1 MNPIN
6 EAIEKLEIHGLL
18 KPELRLGVVSS
29 VTAYLLRVN
38 LGYAGNPSAAYFSG
52 GRYGKGEV
60 GEFVL
65 VESQQGLLFGRVVEV
80 RLPESDRRAVSQD
93 YAGTDNLDAIA
104 MVQLLGSVPMDRVS
118 ITAGVASYPR
128 LGDRVYAAPHQF
140 IALIPALMDLK
151 DDKPK
156 SVRLTL
162 GTVSGASEGVISV
175 TPETLFGRH
184 CAILGTTGGG
194 KSWTTAR
201 IIEESIKHQAKIIL
215 LDATGEYRDFSGD
228 YVMHRHL
235 GDPVEKADRSIGC
248 SLPPTSFSE
257 SDFMALFRPS
267 QGVQAPKLRSAFMS
281 LRVVQVDPSLAA
293 NGLFIKSN
301 KSYEEINK
309 ILSRKEI
316 ADAMYN
322 PESPFNIHNLIGQ
335 IEQECVWEND
345 SAYGRK
351 NDQQWGFCSTLVS
364 RIANVTSCEE
374 LSFVFKPDGKPDIS
388 KHIQE
393 FIDDDKTTLFRICM
407 SGILQEYQTKEIIAN
422 ALGRKLLRYGRD
434 RKFKQRPVV
443 VIVDEAHNFLGKHIG
458 SEDTSA
464 RLDAFELIAKEGRK
478 YGLNICL
485 ATQRPRDIT
494 EGVLSQMGT
503 LIVHRLTNDRDREV
517 VERACG
523 EIDRSASAFLPNL
536 KPGEAVIIGVD
547 FPIPLTVQINKP
559 TVKPKSDGPDFQQNW
574 SINENDQPHTHFKQF
589 LESPLQAPE
598 IKPWTREGLHER

>member
-162 GTVSGASEGVISV
+162 GTVSGASEGKISV

-215 LDATGEYRDFSGD
+215 LDATGEYREFSGKH
-228 YVMHRHL
+228 VTHCHL
-235 GDPVEKADRSIGC
+235 GDPVQKADQSKAC
-248 SLPPTSFSE
+248 SLPPTSFQE
-257 SDFMALFRPS
+257 SDFIALFDPAGKI
-267 QGVQAPKLRSAFMS
+267 QGPKLRAAIRS
-281 LRVVQVDPSLAA
+281 LRLAELKKIPSVILKITKPPITEDPVEKAEREEPDITALLDNPSTPINPRL
-293 NGLFIKSN
+293 LVKQI
-301 KSYEEINK
+301 YEECYSLPKGDSDGFSYGQCQPMITRINGV
-309 ILSRKEI
+309 LSSK
-316 ADAMYN
+316 A
-322 PESPFNIHNLIGQ
+322 F
-335 IEQECVWEND
+335 ECVFRSND
-345 SAYGRK
+345 E
-351 NDQQWGFCSTLVS
+351 T
-364 RIANVTSCEE
+364 IASEINN
-374 LSFVFKPDGKPDIS
+374 FIS
-388 KHIQE
+388 HNKR
-393 FIDDDKTTLFRICM
+393 LLRICL
-407 SGILQEYQTKEIIAN
+407 SGIQHEFNAREIISN
-422 ALGRKLLRYGRD
+422 VIGRYLLTEARAG
-434 RKFKQRPVV
+434 KFKQRPVV

-503 LIVHRLTNDRDREV
+503 LIVHRLTNDQDREV

-536 KPGEAVIIGVD
+536 KPGEAAIIGVD
-547 FPIPLTVQINKP
+547 FPIPLTVQINEP
-559 TVKPKSDGPDFQQNW
+559 TVKPKSDGPDFQQCW
-574 SINENDQPHTHFKQF
+574 SIKAKDEQLNE
-589 LESPLQAPE
+589 ESVQA
-598 IKPWTREGLHER
+598 